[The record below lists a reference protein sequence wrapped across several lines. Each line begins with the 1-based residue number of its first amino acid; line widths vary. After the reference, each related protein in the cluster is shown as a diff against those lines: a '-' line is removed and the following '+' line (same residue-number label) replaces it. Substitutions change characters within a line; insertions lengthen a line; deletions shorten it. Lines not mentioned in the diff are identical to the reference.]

1 MKLFIVFSSND
12 LKNIKSTNIK
22 RNIILGDV
30 NSKLV
35 KKPSLNSKNEKKII
49 LLIKNLF
56 KNYKK
61 NFLKNINKFIN
72 KFINHLF
79 FQLLLI

>member
-1 MKLFIVFSSND
+1 LKLFIVFSSNE

-35 KKPSLNSKNEKKII
+35 KKPTLNSKEKENII

-56 KNYKK
+56 KDHKK
-61 NFLKNINKFIN
+61 DFLRHLDGFIN
-72 KFINHLF
+72 KFY
-79 FQLLLI
+79 QKY